1 MEIISYVGANS
12 RNQDGFSN
20 LKIRPLLKR
29 LQSIELPLKSRRNAR
44 FSLAP
49 QACVV
54 RHPFSLRDFLISA
67 GNAVDFFVKNSWAF
81 ALCIATAATPFLVSA
96 FVAWHSSF
104 ATGVSLEEISA
115 VEIEI
120 LDKAMNDFALES
132 GREIDEN
139 GNVLNA
145 DGSSAIV
152 PAADFRQKVTFSEY
166 KVRSGDTISGIS
178 RKFGLSNISTLIAVN
193 GISNVRQLKSGQN
206 LKIPSADG
214 LVHSVKSGD
223 SLSSLSVKY
232 GVTVEDL
239 LDVND
244 LESQVLTA
252 DQILFI
258 PGARLSSETLRM
270 AMGEL
275 FTWPLKGS
283 WRLTSNYGRRAD
295 PFTGVTS
302 FHTGIDM
309 AMPSGTPV
317 YSSMSGKIESVGY
330 TNIFGNYVI
339 IKHVNGY
346 QTLYAH
352 LTKSLVK
359 SGQNVA
365 QGAKIGLVGS
375 TGYSTGPHLHFTVF
389 KNGKL
394 VDPMTVLKR

>member
-49 QACVV
+49 QAYVV

-145 DGSSAIV
+145 DGSSAVV

-252 DQILFI
+252 GQILFI

>member
-20 LKIRPLLKR
+20 LKIRPMLKR

-49 QACVV
+49 QAYVV

-96 FVAWHSSF
+96 FVAWYSSF

-145 DGSSAIV
+145 DGSSAVV

-252 DQILFI
+252 GQILFI

>member
-49 QACVV
+49 QACIV
-54 RHPFSLRDFLISA
+54 RHSFSLRDFLISA

-81 ALCIATAATPFLVSA
+81 ALCIATAATPFLISA

-145 DGSSAIV
+145 DGSSAVV

-252 DQILFI
+252 GQILFI

>member
-49 QACVV
+49 QAYVV

-145 DGSSAIV
+145 DGSSAVV

-214 LVHSVKSGD
+214 LVHSVKLGD

-252 DQILFI
+252 GQILFI

>member
-12 RNQDGFSN
+12 RKQDAFSN
-20 LKIRPLLKR
+20 FTIRPLLRK
-29 LQSIELPLKSRRNAR
+29 LQKIELPLKFRRNAA
-44 FSLAP
+44 FSAAS
-49 QACVV
+49 QAYVV
-54 RHPFSLRDFLISA
+54 RRPFSLRDFLISA
-67 GNAVDFFVKNSWAF
+67 GNALDFFVRNGWLF
-81 ALCIATAATPFLVSA
+81 VLFIAAAATPFFVSS
-96 FVAWHSSF
+96 FSAWHSSF
-104 ATGVSLEEISA
+104 ASGVSLEEISA
-115 VEIEI
+115 IEIEI

-145 DGSSAIV
+145 DGSSAV
-152 PAADFRQKVTFSEY
+152 VSAADFRQKVTFSEY

-193 GISNVRQLKSGQN
+193 GISNVRQLKAGQN
-206 LKIPSADG
+206 LKIPSTDG
-214 LVHSVKSGD
+214 LMHTVKPGD
-223 SLSSLSVKY
+223 SLGSLSVKY

-252 DQILFI
+252 GQALFV

-275 FTWPLKGS
+275 FAWPLKGS
-283 WRLTSNYGRRAD
+283 WRLTSSYGRRAD

-359 SGQNVA
+359 SGQNVS

-394 VDPMTVLKR
+394 VDPMSVLKR

>member
-12 RNQDGFSN
+12 RNQDVFSN

-145 DGSSAIV
+145 DGSSAVV

-252 DQILFI
+252 GQILFI

>member
-67 GNAVDFFVKNSWAF
+67 GNAVDFFVKNSWVF

-152 PAADFRQKVTFSEY
+152 PVADFRQKVTFSEY

-252 DQILFI
+252 GQILFI

>member
-145 DGSSAIV
+145 DGSSAVV

-193 GISNVRQLKSGQN
+193 GISNVRQLKAGQN

-252 DQILFI
+252 GQILFI

>member
-20 LKIRPLLKR
+20 LKIRPMLKR

-49 QACVV
+49 QAYVV

-145 DGSSAIV
+145 DGSSAVV

-252 DQILFI
+252 GQILFI

>member
-145 DGSSAIV
+145 DGSSAVV

-252 DQILFI
+252 GQILFI

-309 AMPSGTPV
+309 AMSSGTPV

>member
-145 DGSSAIV
+145 DGSSAVV

-252 DQILFI
+252 GQTLFI

>member
-120 LDKAMNDFALES
+120 LDKAMNDCALEA

-145 DGSSAIV
+145 DGSSAVV

-239 LDVND
+239 LDEND

-252 DQILFI
+252 GQTLFI

>member
-81 ALCIATAATPFLVSA
+81 ALCIATAAAPFLVSA

-145 DGSSAIV
+145 DGSSAVV

-252 DQILFI
+252 GQILFI

>member
-81 ALCIATAATPFLVSA
+81 ALCIATAATPFWVSA

-145 DGSSAIV
+145 DGSSAVV

-252 DQILFI
+252 GQTLFI

>member
-81 ALCIATAATPFLVSA
+81 ALCIATAATPFWVSA

-145 DGSSAIV
+145 DGSSAVV

-252 DQILFI
+252 GQILFI

>member
-145 DGSSAIV
+145 DGSSAVV

-214 LVHSVKSGD
+214 LVRS
-223 SLSSLSVKY
+223 
-232 GVTVEDL
+232 
-239 LDVND
+239 
-244 LESQVLTA
+244 
-252 DQILFI
+252 
-258 PGARLSSETLRM
+258 
-270 AMGEL
+270 
-275 FTWPLKGS
+275 
-283 WRLTSNYGRRAD
+283 
-295 PFTGVTS
+295 
-302 FHTGIDM
+302 
-309 AMPSGTPV
+309 
-317 YSSMSGKIESVGY
+317 
-330 TNIFGNYVI
+330 
-339 IKHVNGY
+339 
-346 QTLYAH
+346 
-352 LTKSLVK
+352 
-359 SGQNVA
+359 
-365 QGAKIGLVGS
+365 
-375 TGYSTGPHLHFTVF
+375 
-389 KNGKL
+389 
-394 VDPMTVLKR
+394 

>member
-1 MEIISYVGANS
+1 MEIISYVGAHS
-12 RNQDGFSN
+12 RNQHGFSN

-49 QACVV
+49 QAYVV

-145 DGSSAIV
+145 DGSSAVV

-252 DQILFI
+252 GQILFI